1 MNLKRIIALALVL
14 LFSANG
20 TASNVFAMKPQGSS
34 SNLELDSLNTP
45 SILEGSLLDDKVKPN
60 ANNHV
65 AIKDVLKKILN
76 FKKIDDKRN
85 FEKATTLKR
94 VLELFANEEC
104 YENQLPNEYKE
115 VMNEFSNT
123 DFYTVK
129 SKQDNFQSKFENIEM
144 KIFKITASISKIEQD
159 FNTYKIKLTVNKDKL
174 NKSSE
179 AREYGASVCDYC
191 ESFFAVKAIEI
202 KLDKSYEDIT
212 KIREQIEDI
221 QKNKNET
228 YERLYSKYSKNE
240 GEIYSYIAKIIK
252 TQGEKYDLQAEGLL
266 NLISQTQQT
275 ILNLKNDHVSPTVKE
290 NSAFFEKNPG
300 IKHTYGLA
308 KDFFY
313 FQKNQKA
320 FQKNQ
325 RELQQEQSKLQRE
338 QSKLQQE
345 QSKLQEEK
353 TKLKKEKANLKK
365 EKSDLA
371 KKNADLAQENAS
383 LIKEIRLQRVYSTTL
398 EDYALNLQNKLFQQS
413 NKQPVFVENETQT
426 TSVLNLEECNET
438 ENEPQATSVQNLEEY
453 NKTENEP
460 QPMPEQNPKECEPE
474 ATPVQN
480 SEDTNSTPGA
490 SINSSHLC
498 SPISKSKAKPDIENQ
513 NLVDKEISEIFKD
526 YGFAKYVYTYILRK
540 GEPFALNYK
549 LTQLDVHAI
558 ENESFLTFVN
568 CKNNINSLSG
578 IEYFINLSSLTCQ
591 NYNLDSIDLSK
602 NIKLEH
608 LDLSTSTL
616 KNGLLDLSKNSN
628 LERLNCRKCGIN
640 KVILP
645 NTKTTEIINLS
656 SNNISGK
663 LDLSPFKNLQNVN
676 LASNNITGLTI
687 ASENAITELN
697 ISENENFG
705 DFDFNI
711 LSNLTKL
718 NCSKT
723 NRQSLLVNNLKNL
736 TNLIFSENEDLTE
749 VDISNC
755 TKLRE
760 LNCDGCFI
768 NKLDLSTLT
777 SLQFFDCSF
786 NNIKNLAFKSD
797 KLIKISFIGN
807 PIEVVYLPEV
817 FRNNPLDYDNRYT
830 CKDLNGFARIDYK

>member
-34 SNLELDSLNTP
+34 NLELDSLNTP

-60 ANNHV
+60 ANSHV

-191 ESFFAVKAIEI
+191 ESFFAVKSIEI

-228 YERLYSKYSKNE
+228 YERLYSKYSKNGE
-240 GEIYSYIAKIIK
+240 EIYSYIAKIIK

-275 ILNLKNDHVSPTVKE
+275 ILNLKNGHVSPTVKE
-290 NSAFFEKNPG
+290 NSTFFEKNPG
-300 IKHTYGLA
+300 IKNTYGLA

-313 FQKNQKA
+313 FQKNQRA

-830 CKDLNGFARIDYK
+830 CKDLKGFARIDYK

>member
-60 ANNHV
+60 ANSHV

-526 YGFAKYVYTYILRK
+526 DGFAKYVYTYILHK
-540 GEPFALNYK
+540 GEPSALNYK

-628 LERLNCRKCGIN
+628 LKGLNCCRCGIN

-645 NTKTTEIINLS
+645 NTKTIEIINLS
-656 SNNISGK
+656 SNKISGE

-736 TNLIFSENEDLTE
+736 TNLIFSENKDLTKI
-749 VDISNC
+749 DISNC

-830 CKDLNGFARIDYK
+830 CKDLKGFARIDYK

>member
-144 KIFKITASISKIEQD
+144 KIFKITASISQIEQD

-526 YGFAKYVYTYILRK
+526 DGFAKYVYTYILRK

-628 LERLNCRKCGIN
+628 LKGLNCCRCGIN

-645 NTKTTEIINLS
+645 NTKTIEIINLS
-656 SNNISGK
+656 SNKISGE

-736 TNLIFSENEDLTE
+736 TNLIFSENKDLTKI
-749 VDISNC
+749 DISNC

-830 CKDLNGFARIDYK
+830 CKDLKGFARIDYK